1 MSGVDPRS
9 VEQFLYREARLMDEN
24 AYDEWL
30 ALWAASGAIYWVPCN
45 RDDVDPKREI
55 SLIYDDRQALDAR
68 IDRLKSGAAFAQ
80 DPKSRMRRLVSNVEI
95 ADGENGE
102 IVVHSN
108 FDLTEVR
115 RGERRGIAGRTMHR
129 LRRKDGNGGFE
140 IVVKK
145 VMLVDNDEPI
155 RNLTFLL

>member
-1 MSGVDPRS
+1 MSSVDARS
-9 VEQFLYREARLMDEN
+9 VERFLFKEARLMDEH

-30 ALWAASGAIYWVPCN
+30 SLWAPSALYWVPCN
-45 RDDVDPKREI
+45 DDDADPRRQVSI
-55 SLIYDDRQALDAR
+55 IYDDRAALEAR

-80 DPKSRMRRLVSNVEI
+80 DPKSRMRRLVSNVETE
-95 ADGENGE
+95 DGDDGDT
-102 IVVHSN
+102 VAYSN

-115 RGERRGIAGRTMHR
+115 RGERRTIAGRTMYR
-129 LRRKDGNGGFE
+129 LRRRGDDFE
-140 IVVKK
+140 IVQKK

>member
-1 MSGVDPRS
+1 MSVDRGA
-9 VEQFLYREARLMDEN
+9 VESFLYREARLMDES

-30 ALWAASGAIYWVPCN
+30 SLWAAEAATYWVPCN
-45 RDDVDPKREI
+45 RDDVDPLREI
-55 SLIYDDRQALDAR
+55 SIIYDDRAGLEGR
-68 IDRLKSGAAFAQ
+68 IERLKSGAAFAQ

-95 ADGENGE
+95 VEESSNGE
-102 IVVHSN
+102 VVVHSN

-115 RGERRGIAGRTMHR
+115 RGERRSVAGRTMHR
-129 LRRKDGNGGFE
+129 LRHRGGGYE
-140 IVVKK
+140 IVTKK